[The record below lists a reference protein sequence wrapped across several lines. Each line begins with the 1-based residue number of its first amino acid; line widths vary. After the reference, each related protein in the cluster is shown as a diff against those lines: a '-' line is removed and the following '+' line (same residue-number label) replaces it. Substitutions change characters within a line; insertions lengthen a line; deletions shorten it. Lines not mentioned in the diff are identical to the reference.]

1 MNTNIKKAVLKAK
14 FKGEDD
20 IWTNISYKIVL
31 FTSKN
36 KFKTFKI
43 KSKGIILK

>member
-20 IWTNISYKIVL
+20 ILTNISYKIVL
-31 FTSKN
+31 FTLKN
-36 KFKTFKI
+36 KFKI
-43 KSKGIILK
+43 YIMKSKGIILK